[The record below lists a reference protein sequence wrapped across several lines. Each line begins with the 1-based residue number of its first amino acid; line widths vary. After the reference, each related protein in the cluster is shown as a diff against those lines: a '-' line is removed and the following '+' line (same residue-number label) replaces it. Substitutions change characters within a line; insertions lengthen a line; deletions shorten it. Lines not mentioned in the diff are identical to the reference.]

1 MVPKSGV
8 GTTTSCY
15 SEKDDLTSKD
25 GFPYRRTLPRAEDSD
40 DKNYSIHHRR
50 TIQNEGFGYV
60 DPLKEHGY
68 RTVPVREEEKDGLY
82 RAVDMYFT
90 SHGATLRTGP
100 GLTKT
105 TGGPSSV
112 PESYGD
118 DEGWEP
124 IRTNRDPNDNSG
136 YNDEFYRDF
145 VSPAYPSGRDGRDV
159 KPTGKDSKE
168 EKDPREALPRQ
179 LWEDPFHYIGRTQMF
194 WKICNHPYL
203 KELNIGLV
211 PLTVKSRTGL
221 DSKDPFRTKRYYV
234 KLCDGLGIRLLEES
248 DGKTFLLLTFV
259 FYDVSDKDLVANN
272 NNIAG
277 LDPTY
282 DVDRDVASLEKEEDV
297 GAFAEEKIKVRVLL
311 RKKQEE
317 KTTQDLDLPEVTKG
331 EGEDLFKFDCFYLT
345 CN

>member
-1 MVPKSGV
+1 MVPKSGAR
-8 GTTTSCY
+8 TTNSYY

-25 GFPYRRTLPRAEDSD
+25 GFPYRRTVTRAEDSD
-40 DKNYSIHHRR
+40 DKNYSIQHRR

-68 RTVPVREEEKDGLY
+68 RAVPVREEEKDGLY

-90 SHGATLRTGP
+90 SQGALLRKGP
-100 GLTKT
+100 GMTKT
-105 TGGPSSV
+105 TGGQSSI
-112 PESYGD
+112 PEVYGD
-118 DEGWEP
+118 DEIWEP
-124 IRTNRDPNDNSG
+124 NRDGWDSTEKV
-136 YNDEFYRDF
+136 EFYRDF
-145 VSPAYPSGRDGRDV
+145 VSPVTDPSGRRDLRDN
-159 KPTGKDSKE
+159 KLTGKNKE
-168 EKDPREALPRQ
+168 EKDPRDELPKQ
-179 LWEDPFHYIGRTQMF
+179 LWEDSFHYIGRTQMF

-203 KELNIGLV
+203 KELKIGLV
-211 PLTVKSRTGL
+211 PLTLKSKTGL
-221 DSKDPFRTKRYYV
+221 DSKDPFRTKNYYV
-234 KLCDGLGIRLLEES
+234 KMCEGLGIRLLEES
-248 DGKTFLLLTFV
+248 DGKTFSLLTFV

-282 DVDRDVASLEKEEDV
+282 DVDRDVASLQKEEDV
-297 GAFAEEKIKVRVLL
+297 GAFVEEKIKVRVLL

-317 KTTQDLDLPEVTKG
+317 KTTDEIDLPEGTKG